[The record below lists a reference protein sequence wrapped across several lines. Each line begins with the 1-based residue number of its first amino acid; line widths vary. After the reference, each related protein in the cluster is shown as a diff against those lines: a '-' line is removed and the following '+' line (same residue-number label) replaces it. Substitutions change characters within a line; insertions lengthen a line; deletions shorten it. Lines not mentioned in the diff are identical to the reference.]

1 MNIQGA
7 LDTIDREIIELVRLV
22 QIWRKDPQDH
32 CDKKM
37 LKYYEDLL
45 AQHRA
50 AKSRLTRI

>member
-22 QIWRKDPQDH
+22 EIWGKDPQDH
-32 CDKKM
+32 CARKM

-45 AQHRA
+45 AQHRV
-50 AKSRLTRI
+50 AKARLTRI